1 MRAVDSASYEG
12 GLRSMQEEEIRA
24 RIKSLSAIGELP
36 CEEPERTWGGNGL
49 GQFCVACAEI
59 ISSAE
64 IEFEVD
70 LPSGKRIRLH
80 RRCHQLWLEEC
91 APARTA

>member
-1 MRAVDSASYEG
+1 MTEP
-12 GLRSMQEEEIRA
+12 EIRA
-24 RIKSLSAIGELP
+24 RIRDLNATGELP
-36 CEEPERTWGGNGL
+36 CEEPEKTWGGSGL
-49 GQFCVACAEI
+49 GQYCAACSEVI
-59 ISSAE
+59 PRDD

-91 APARTA
+91 ASLREA